1 MDIAI
6 IVTIAWFV
14 IWWIYAI
21 YDLVVSKHY
30 DYIPPKIFG
39 IQLWTP
45 LGQFLHVLLFP
56 TYVLYHAILILIKFI
71 EYLCIE
77 VLFNMVLMGL
87 VHIISWVLKGMLKI
101 LVRVFD

>member
-1 MDIAI
+1 MDLAI
-6 IVTIAWFV
+6 IVTIAWFM

-21 YDLVVSKHY
+21 YDLVILKHY
-30 DYIPPKIFG
+30 DYIPQKIFG

-56 TYVLYHAILILIKFI
+56 IYVLYHAILILIKFI

-77 VLFNMVLMGL
+77 VFFNMVLMGL

>member
-21 YDLVVSKHY
+21 YDLLISKHY
-30 DYIPPKIFG
+30 DYIPQKIFG

-45 LGQFLHVLLFP
+45 LHLCLHVLLFP
-56 TYVLYHAILILIKFI
+56 LYVLYHAILILIKFI

-87 VHIISWVLKGMLKI
+87 VHIVSWVLKSMLKL